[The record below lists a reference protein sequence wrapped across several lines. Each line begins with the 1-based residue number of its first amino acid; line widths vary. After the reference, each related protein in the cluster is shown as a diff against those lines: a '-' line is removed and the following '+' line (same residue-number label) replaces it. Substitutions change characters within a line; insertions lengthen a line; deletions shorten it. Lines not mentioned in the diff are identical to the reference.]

1 MNGQEQSCLFPYV
14 WKEGVGMPVTAQQV
28 FDTALAL
35 MDEVT
40 ENGTITTETPEYYR
54 TKAVS
59 FINLL
64 QVELLPPTA
73 AITPITQLDQT
84 LQLNDRI
91 ALLILP
97 YGLAAHLLLND
108 DLSISSFFNDR
119 YDELKR
125 KIPTQA
131 VPITDVYG
139 ALEVID

>member
-1 MNGQEQSCLFPYV
+1 
-14 WKEGVGMPVTAQQV
+14 MPVTAQQV
-28 FDTALAL
+28 FETALAL

-40 ENGTITTETPEYYR
+40 ENGTITTETPEYYK

-84 LQLNDRI
+84 LQVNDRV

-108 DLSISSFFNDR
+108 DMAISSFFNAR
-119 YDELKR
+119 YDELKK
-125 KIPTQA
+125 KIPTHA
-131 VPITDVYG
+131 VPIADVYG
-139 ALEVID
+139 ALGVTD